1 MKKSYFEF
9 MDNFDA
15 DTCPEKYSVSKKSVK
30 KRVMEK
36 IGAGVQRRESG
47 FRKRAFAMAAVIS
60 VTAFAGIAAAAYETG
75 VLQKAVNFFEKDPVF
90 IDEQQ
95 VLSQSDLEVIKNNLR
110 EEKIIIDSNGT
121 LVELTGSMHDE
132 NVIYFFC
139 RLTAPDGTVLDQNSS
154 YEFEEVCF
162 ENPGSL
168 GTGRSCS
175 MSLSVNFSEDENP
188 NDNVLDFA
196 CVVQCDGEVRTDELN
211 GIILRNL
218 RISYDESISDSDG
231 EGVKTCKVIKGHW
244 GIPVALGHKATMT
257 ELVEEPV
264 EVNIPERFESA
275 DKKPS
280 EEDILGTGR
289 TYSLKLKSVLISPL
303 SMEVAIIS
311 GGDVWNSSLNLKVN
325 TELVMKDGTSEICDV
340 YNAFE
345 FKGTHTIYFRKPID
359 ISNID
364 YIIIGDGVIDMN

>member
-9 MDNFDA
+9 MDNLETDA
-15 DTCPEKYSVSKKSVK
+15 CPEKYCVSEKSVK

-36 IGAGVQRRESG
+36 IGAGVQHRESG
-47 FRKRAFAMAAVIS
+47 FRKKAFAIAAAIS
-60 VTAFAGIAAAAYETG
+60 VTAFAGIAAAAFETG
-75 VLQKAVNFFEKDPVF
+75 VFQKAVNFFGKDPFFV
-90 IDEQQ
+90 DEQQ
-95 VLSQSDLEVIKNNLR
+95 VLSQSDLDVIENNLR
-110 EEKIIIDSNGT
+110 EENIIINSDGT

-139 RLTAPDGTVLDQNSS
+139 RLTATEGTVFDQNSS
-154 YEFEEVCF
+154 YEFEEICF

-168 GTGRSCS
+168 RTGRSCS
-175 MSLSVNFSEDENP
+175 MNLSVNFAEDENP
-188 NDNVLDFA
+188 YDNMLDFA
-196 CVVQCDGEVRTDELN
+196 CIVQCDGEVRTDELN

-218 RISYDESISDSDG
+218 KISSDG
-231 EGVKTCKVIKGHW
+231 KGTNSCKVIKGHW

-257 ELVEEPV
+257 ELVEEPL
-264 EVNIPERFESA
+264 EVNIPERFESV

-280 EEDILGTGR
+280 EEDILDTGR

-303 SMEVAIIS
+303 SMEIGITS
-311 GGDVWNSSLNLKVN
+311 GGDVWDSSLNLKVN

-345 FKGTHTIYFRKPID
+345 FKGTHTIYFSKPVD

-364 YIIIGDGVIDMN
+364 YIIIGDAVIDMN

>member
-9 MDNFDA
+9 MDNLETDIY
-15 DTCPEKYSVSKKSVK
+15 PEKYTISEKSVK

-36 IGAGVQRRESG
+36 IGAGVQRRESE
-47 FRKRAFAMAAVIS
+47 FRKKAFAMAAVIS

-75 VLQKAVNFFEKDPVF
+75 VFRKAVNFFGKDSAFVDEK
-90 IDEQQ
+90 QS
-95 VLSQSDLEVIKNNLR
+95 LSQSDIDIIQNNLR
-110 EEKIIIDSNGT
+110 EENIIIDSGGT
-121 LVELTGSMHDE
+121 TVELTGSMHDE

-139 RLTAPDGTVLDQNSS
+139 RLTAPEGTVLDQNNS
-154 YEFEEVCF
+154 YEFEEICF

-168 GTGRSCS
+168 GTGRRCS
-175 MSLSVNFSEDENP
+175 MSLSVNFAKDENP
-188 NDNVLDFA
+188 HDNMLDFA
-196 CVVQCDGEVRTDELN
+196 CIVQCDGEVRTDELN

-218 RISYDESISDSDG
+218 RISSDE
-231 EGVKTCKVIKGHW
+231 EGVKSHEVIKGHW

-257 ELVEEPV
+257 ELVEEPL
-264 EVNIPERFESA
+264 EVNIPERFESV

-280 EEDILGTGR
+280 EEDILDTGR

-303 SMEVAIIS
+303 SMEIGITS
-311 GGDVWNSSLNLKVN
+311 GGDVWDSSLNLKVN

-345 FKGTHTIYFRKPID
+345 FKGTHTVYFRKPVD

-364 YIIIGDGVIDMN
+364 YIVIGDAVIDLN